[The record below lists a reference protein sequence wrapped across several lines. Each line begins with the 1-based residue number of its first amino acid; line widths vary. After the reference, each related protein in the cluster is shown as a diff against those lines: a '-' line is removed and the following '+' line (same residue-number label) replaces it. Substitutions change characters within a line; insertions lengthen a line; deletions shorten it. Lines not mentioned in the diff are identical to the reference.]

1 MYIPVILGSTR
12 RGRQSG
18 KVARF
23 LAAQLTARS
32 VQTEILDLADFN
44 FPIMEERLS
53 KRDDP
58 PPRLREFAAKIAA
71 ADALLIVTPEYN
83 SGYPGVLK
91 NALDYLYAE
100 YKRKPVGIA
109 TVSAGMFGGL
119 SALSQLRQVVLA
131 LGAYPIPASFPVR
144 TVQDNFADDGTPRD
158 PIYEKSADAFL
169 RELLWLTD
177 AVVRQKDAGKQ
188 KEKQRELVKA

>member
-12 RGRQSG
+12 RGRQSDT
-18 KVARF
+18 VARF
-23 LAAQLTARS
+23 LSARLAAKS
-32 VQTEILDLADFN
+32 IHTEILDLADFN
-44 FPIMEERLS
+44 FPVMEERLS
-53 KRDDP
+53 RRDDP

-100 YKRKPVGIA
+100 YKHKPVGIA

-119 SALSQLRQVVLA
+119 SALAQLRQVVLA
-131 LGAYPIPASFPVR
+131 LSAYPVPASFPVR
-144 TVQDNFADDGTPRD
+144 SVQDNFADDGTPRD
-158 PIYEKSADAFL
+158 PIYEKSAEAFL

-177 AVVRQKDAGKQ
+177 AVVRQKEADKQ
-188 KEKQRELVKA
+188 AEKQREAVAA